1 MILGNNELSMPVTS
15 EQLDDATSFKERL
28 ALLASIVGPLQPHL
42 QQCLRSLDVQRESLD
57 YHKKQVEDLRTS
69 LMSVLRHE
77 INNYITDKV
86 DESCGS
92 FISTDNI
99 TDTIMEELENSRR
112 IRSEIEEIASHAFDI
127 DDLKHDITRDIE
139 RDLGDT
145 IEEAID
151 SYDLD
156 TKISDAL
163 ASHDFGD
170 ILDDHTRDLDAN
182 IIKRLTAEIS
192 DDPHHPLVSAIV
204 NALVLRFA
212 RA

>member
-42 QQCLRSLDVQRESLD
+42 QQCFRSFDVQRESLD

-69 LMSVLRHE
+69 LMSVLRHD
-77 INNYITDKV
+77 INNHISSEIDKRC
-86 DESCGS
+86 DS

-112 IRSEIEEIASHAFDI
+112 IRSEIEEIASHALHF
-127 DDLKHDITRDIE
+127 DDLRHDITRDIE
-139 RDLGDT
+139 RDLDDT
-145 IEEAID
+145 IEKAID

-170 ILDDHTRDLDAN
+170 ILNDHTRVLNAS
-182 IIKRLTAEIS
+182 IIGRLAAEIS
-192 DDPHHPLVSAIV
+192 DDPDHPLVSAIV
-204 NALVLRFA
+204 NALVLRLA